1 MERSNPMNAKKAYN
15 KPQLKRLG
23 RLRNRTHFSF

>member
-1 MERSNPMNAKKAYN
+1 MNFKKTYS

-23 RLRNRTHFSF
+23 QLRSRTHFSF